1 MILNSPYI
9 TGSITITGNANVQG
23 TLTVTGSL
31 SGTATSASLAL
42 NSNLLQGTGSTGFST
57 TASLLAVSSS
67 QQQISSSYIALSA
80 SYNTFS
86 GSAST
91 RVTQIENTYAT
102 TGSNSFR
109 ANQSITGSL
118 VVSSTITA
126 QTLVVQTVTSSIV
139 YSSGSNIFGS
149 ALTDRQTF
157 TGSVNITGS
166 LTIGGV
172 ITSTMGNNSRVFLS
186 NAATTGYVYT
196 NLINTTGNFY
206 TAIEGSTPNTFNPG
220 TTAYASMIGTGT
232 ATDLQ
237 FYTNNTLRLTI
248 TSSGNIGIGTA
259 TPGNKLTVIG
269 TDGGDTT
276 PATYGGTIKIV
287 DYGVAGPQA
296 TGGLEFRDSAGY
308 GSKIYTNSA
317 NDYLGFASRLGSAT
331 WTEHMVIKQATGNVG
346 IGTSSPVSLLHLKS
360 VSLTIAKTA
369 IGDST
374 EVGRIDFRND
384 YMGAYTWAQI
394 KGINGGTHDYSN
406 IVFSTTN
413 GFNSLTEKMR
423 ITSGG
428 KVGIGVTN
436 PNYSLTVAGSIQ
448 AGYILLGDTGN
459 GVNNTIEMTT
469 GTNSTTYSA
478 GHIQYYSNGYLTICY
493 GGGNVYIGATSGAYK
508 LTLNG
513 QPGANG
519 YTNWTNY
526 SDSRLKE
533 NITDLEASNILDKIC
548 AIRPVTFNYNELS
561 GFDETTRSRRISG
574 FIAQELMEKFPD
586 MIGTIKLDNTEYYDT
601 NLSNLNLY
609 LVKAIQEL
617 KAEIDE
623 LKNK

>member
-9 TGSITITGNANVQG
+9 TGSLTVTGNANVQG

-42 NSNLLQGTGSTGFST
+42 NSNLLQGTGSVGFAT
-57 TASLLAVSSS
+57 TSSFAATSGSVSSR
-67 QQQISSSYIALSA
+67 I
-80 SYNTFS
+80 
-86 GSAST
+86 
-91 RVTQIENTYAT
+91 TQIENVYAT

-157 TGSVNITGS
+157 TGSVSITGS
-166 LTIGGV
+166 LTIGGGLIMTGSAISV
-172 ITSTMGNNSRVFLS
+172 YNNS
-186 NAATTGYVYT
+186 G
-196 NLINTTGNFY
+196 
-206 TAIEGSTPNTFNPG
+206 TP
-220 TTAYASMIGTGT
+220 YISVASGTGSI
-232 ATDLQ
+232 AYMQ
-237 FYTNNTLRLTI
+237 AVNNTEVQFGDLSGTN
-248 TSSGNIGIGTA
+248 SSIS
-259 TPGNKLTVIG
+259 L
-269 TDGGDTT
+269 
-276 PATYGGTIKIV
+276 Y
-287 DYGVAGPQA
+287 
-296 TGGLEFRDSAGY
+296 TGGARKVFIS
-308 GSKIYTNSA
+308 GSGA
-317 NDYLGFASRLGSAT
+317 
-331 WTEHMVIKQATGNVG
+331 VG
-346 IGTSSPVSLLHLKS
+346 IGTTSPNFSSVSAGITVLTLATSTTDKYSLLELVGNRGTGGNQNGAISFINNNGTATITSRITGVNTAGS
-360 VSLTIAKTA
+360 VLGGEITFETKADAGSI
-369 IGDST
+369 T
-374 EVGRIDFRND
+374 ER
-384 YMGAYTWAQI
+384 
-394 KGINGGTHDYSN
+394 
-406 IVFSTTN
+406 
-413 GFNSLTEKMR
+413 MR
-423 ITSGG
+423 ITSAGYVGIGTTSPDRALDVTGLSAFRQPNATNSTTLSILQTATGGNGFNDTGLVVQTNAGDGTTKIAHFYDYNSGTAISRMAILRSG

-478 GHIQYYSNGYLTICY
+478 GHIQYYSNGYLSICN
-493 GGGNVYIGATSGAYK
+493 GGGNVYIGIASGAYK

-519 YTNWTNY
+519 YTAWTNY

-533 NITDLEASNILDKIC
+533 IITDLEATNILDKIC